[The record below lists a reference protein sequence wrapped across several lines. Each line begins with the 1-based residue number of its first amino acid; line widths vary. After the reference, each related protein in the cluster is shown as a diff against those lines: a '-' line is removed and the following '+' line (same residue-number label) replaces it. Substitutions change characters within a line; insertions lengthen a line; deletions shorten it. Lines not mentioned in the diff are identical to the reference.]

1 MNKNVLCASFIITF
15 FFFSC
20 QKEEIA
26 DIKETPEKENPI
38 LVTIIRTIGDGKD
51 DLLGY
56 GYNALYAAFDD
67 KDGVRNQIVDLDA
80 FESGKAIDPNTGI
93 EVNML
98 AGKVERTTPFGGVMD
113 NQLFYENLA
122 EYKNSLSTSASA
134 DFSKIAPWGKL
145 KMSMFYGYA
154 LERMS
159 KHSFYD
165 VNVERVFKRHYLS
178 NTSPELLKY
187 YLTDNFKVSLKNFS
201 GESIINSFGTHLIT
215 DIRLGGRLKMIFSG
229 ETTSNKTDEFTDISV
244 SIASA
249 LQSGINKKI
258 QTSNSIKDFKLRIEQ
273 VGSST
278 IQADKTYIVGG
289 EFDTS
294 VLNYKRWIEE
304 INATTSS
311 ILGHV
316 RNNAVGI
323 WKLTDDQKIKTK
335 IIAEIL
341 KRTTN
346 NPIQFYLMS
355 ESSEELLGDE
365 TEEPIYFMGHYNK
378 TSNTLLVKR
387 KNTER
392 TNSGGSIRTSYPHRN
407 RRPSSSYENNSVRRS
422 YGSDG
427 SSRRSRPSIPSSS
440 SPSFGEV
447 NQWIITFTKDG
458 YVTIKDKKNN
468 TYLKD
473 GESIKWIPFI
483 DEAEM

>member
-1 MNKNVLCASFIITF
+1 
-15 FFFSC
+15 
-20 QKEEIA
+20 
-26 DIKETPEKENPI
+26 
-38 LVTIIRTIGDGKD
+38 
-51 DLLGY
+51 
-56 GYNALYAAFDD
+56 
-67 KDGVRNQIVDLDA
+67 
-80 FESGKAIDPNTGI
+80 
-93 EVNML
+93 
-98 AGKVERTTPFGGVMD
+98 
-113 NQLFYENLA
+113 
-122 EYKNSLSTSASA
+122 
-134 DFSKIAPWGKL
+134 
-145 KMSMFYGYA
+145 MFYGYA
-154 LERMS
+154 WERMS

-187 YLTDNFKVSLKNFS
+187 YLTDNFKFSLKYSS

-215 DIRLGGRLKMIFSG
+215 DIKLGGRLKMIFSG
-229 ETTSNKTDEFTDISV
+229 ETTGNKTDEFTDISV

-249 LQSGINKKI
+249 LQSGINKKV

-278 IQADKTYIVGG
+278 MQADKTYIVGG

-323 WKLTDDQKIKTK
+323 WKLTDDQKVKTK

-341 KRTTN
+341 NRTTN

-355 ESSEELLGDE
+355 ESSEELLSDD
-365 TEEPIYFMGHYNK
+365 TEEPIYFRGHYNK

-387 KNTER
+387 KNPEKN
-392 TNSGGSIRTSYPHRN
+392 NSGSSIRTYPN
-407 RRPSSSYENNSVRRS
+407 RFGR
-422 YGSDG
+422 G
-427 SSRRSRPSIPSSS
+427 SRPSDPASSS
-440 SPSFGEV
+440 SSFGEA
-447 NQWIITFTKDG
+447 NQWIIKFTKDG
-458 YVTIKDKKNN
+458 YVTIKDKKSN
-468 TYLKD
+468 TYLRD

-483 DEAEM
+483 DEAEMQM